1 MTRFH
6 LALAAAAALALPL
19 AASAEAAKPAAAK
32 SAAAKPAAPIPD
44 NLKDPR
50 AQASYTLGYNLG
62 ANLHKDQVVVDP
74 DVFALGI
81 RDGNGAAPPQLS
93 LDVMRDVLAKLQANI
108 KEKRQALFAKS
119 AQENKAEGDAFL
131 KTNAARKG
139 VITLPSGL
147 QYEVLK
153 TGSGPIPKPDDV
165 VDCAYRGTLISGQEF
180 DSSYAR
186 GKPAEFP
193 VKGVI
198 KGWTEALQRMPVG
211 SHWKLYVPP
220 ELAYGDEGR
229 EGVIG
234 PNLTLVFDLELLDIE
249 GKD

>member
-1 MTRFH
+1 MTRLH
-6 LALAAAAALALPL
+6 LVLAATAALALPL
-19 AASAEAAKPAAAK
+19 AASAQ
-32 SAAAKPAAPIPD
+32 AAKPAAPIPD
-44 NLKDPR
+44 QLKDPR

-74 DVFALGI
+74 AAFAQGI
-81 RDGNGAAPPQLS
+81 KDGNSTAPPQLS

-119 AQENKAEGDAFL
+119 AQQNKAEGDAFL

-139 VITLPSGL
+139 VVTLPSGL

-153 TGSGPIPKPDDV
+153 TGAGPIPKPDDV
-165 VDCAYRGTLISGQEF
+165 VECAYRGTLIGGEEF
-180 DSSYAR
+180 DSSFAR